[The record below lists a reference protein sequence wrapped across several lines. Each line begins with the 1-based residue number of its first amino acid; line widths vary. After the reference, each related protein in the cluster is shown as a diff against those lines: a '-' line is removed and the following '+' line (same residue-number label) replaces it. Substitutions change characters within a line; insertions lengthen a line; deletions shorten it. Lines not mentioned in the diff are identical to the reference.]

1 MLDARAFLDDAARA
15 RAYDALACPAAAR
28 GVETEQTLRL
38 VEFLEDTIIRAWP
51 IERRNLLRDARR
63 GVGSARDALNAYGES
78 LDPPLRALGDANG
91 AAVADETL
99 SRALGL
105 RFRDARE
112 REDEGVRTLERSSKR
127 LRLSAK
133 AGGGDAAS
141 ALVSASGRAALG
153 RLARALGCDDGGSQ
167 DGDALDACVTLE
179 RCVAAQERF
188 VTAFDSEAGRDA
200 ARHPPRLEDVPSGV
214 GLNGDAEVERAVAVA
229 RLLHVNDLRRL
240 QSDVDAFL
248 VSMQEYTADPKTDS
262 RMGRV
267 GR

>member
-153 RLARALGCDDGGSQ
+153 RLARALGCDDGGSR